1 MPQDRKPAKGNT
13 EWMKLSGLGIEFA
26 AAIGG
31 LTLAGYWWDRHFGT
45 EPWGFWIGLAVG
57 MVGGMYNLI
66 RQGMAASKNANSSS
80 SIGTKRTTRTT
91 KRDDKP

>member
-1 MPQDRKPAKGNT
+1 MPQDRKPDKGSGKAGKDNT

-66 RQGMAASKNANSSS
+66 RQAMAASRNANSS
-80 SIGTKRTTRTT
+80 TRTT
-91 KRDDKP
+91 KRDEKP